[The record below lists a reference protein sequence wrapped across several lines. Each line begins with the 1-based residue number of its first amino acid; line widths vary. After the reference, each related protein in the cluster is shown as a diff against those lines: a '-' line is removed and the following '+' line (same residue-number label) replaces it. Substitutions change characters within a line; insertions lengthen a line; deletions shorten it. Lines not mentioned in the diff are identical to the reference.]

1 MKKTL
6 SFLLVSALAAAP
18 LALTAGEGACAA
30 SGSACCATKA
40 VAKASGS
47 CSGATASACASA
59 SGPNV
64 SVKLKRS
71 HRAQAL
77 AALQSLEGV
86 KSVETC
92 SDTKFTTVSYDKEK
106 VCSDKIMAAIRTAG
120 GSVQAQR
127 ASFAVNDVACGECA
141 TKVTKALNKVKGVA
155 DAQVCPVSK
164 VATVE
169 YNPGK
174 TCSGT
179 ILAALDQA
187 GFKAT
192 EMVQ

>member
-1 MKKTL
+1 MKLTL

-18 LALTAGEGACAA
+18 LALTAGEDAACATK
-30 SGSACCATKA
+30 GSACCATKSA
-40 VAKASGS
+40 GTCTSSTAAA
-47 CSGATASACASA
+47 CSSA

-64 SVKLKRS
+64 SFKLKRS
-71 HRAQAL
+71 HRSQVL

-86 KSVETC
+86 KAVETC
-92 SDTKFTTVSYDKEK
+92 SDTKFTTVSFDKEK
-106 VCSDKIMAAIRTAG
+106 VCTDKIMAAVKTAG
-120 GSVQAQR
+120 GSVQSQR

-155 DAQVCPVSK
+155 DAHVCPVSK

-187 GFKAT
+187 GFKGSAV
-192 EMVQ
+192 VQ